1 MQICKTIANLSNIY
15 YFCYMI
21 KREISQKILELSRKF
36 PVVAVI
42 GPRQSGKTTLVKA
55 LFPEKTYTNLEE
67 PDTRLFAAQDARAF
81 LEQHPEGMII
91 DEAQRLPQLFSFIQ
105 STVDRNQKPG
115 QFILTGSQNFLLHQ
129 KISQTLAGRVGILN
143 LLPFS
148 LGELLAHFNKLEDF
162 ETYLFKGFYPPIYDR
177 EIPPTDWYASYVST
191 YVERDVRLLQNIRDL
206 EQFTFFLKLC
216 AGRIGQLLNYS
227 SLSNELGL
235 SVNTIKGWISVLKAS
250 FVIFTLKPFYRNFN
264 KRLVK
269 SGKLYFYDVGLA
281 SYLLGIRH
289 PSHISNHFLRGE
301 LFENM
306 MIAELLK
313 YNFNH
318 GHHLDFYFWRDRT
331 GHEIDL
337 IIDKHDQPLS
347 FEIKAAKT
355 ISRSFFKNLEYWQKL
370 SGASPDTSFLIYTGE
385 QEQRRS
391 IARVLPWQ
399 NLTTPQSF
407 FS

>member
-1 MQICKTIANLSNIY
+1 
-15 YFCYMI
+15 MI
-21 KREISQKILELSRKF
+21 KREISKKILELCQKF
-36 PVVAVI
+36 PVVAII
-42 GPRQSGKTTLVKA
+42 GPRQSGKTTLVQT
-55 LFPEKTYTNLEE
+55 LFPEKKYANLEE

-81 LEQHPEGMII
+81 LEQHPDGMII
-91 DEAQRLPQLFSFIQ
+91 DEAQRLPDLFSFIQ
-105 STVDRNQKPG
+105 SIVDRNRKPG

-129 KISQTLAGRVGILN
+129 KISQTLAGRVAIFN

-148 LGELLAHFNKLEDF
+148 LSELQAHFHRLENF
-162 ETYLFKGFYPPIYDR
+162 ETYLFQGFYPPIYDR
-177 EIPPTDWYASYVST
+177 NIPPTDWYASYVST
-191 YVERDVRLLQNIRDL
+191 YVERDVRLLQNIRNL
-206 EQFTFFLKLC
+206 EQFTLFLKLC

-235 SVNTIKGWISVLKAS
+235 SVNTIKGWISILKAS
-250 FVIFTLKPFYRNFN
+250 FIIFTLNPFYRNFN

-269 SGKLYFYDVGLA
+269 SGKLYFYDMGLA

-289 PSHISNHFLRGE
+289 PSQISNHFLRGE

-306 MIAELLK
+306 VIAELLK

-337 IIDKHDQPLS
+337 IIDRYDQPFAL
-347 FEIKAAKT
+347 EIKAGKT
-355 ISRSFFKNLEYWQKL
+355 ISRSFFKNLEFWQKL
-370 SGASPDTSFLIYTGE
+370 TDASSDSSFLIYAGE

-391 IARVLPWQ
+391 IARVIPWQ
-399 NLTTPQSF
+399 KLAAPQMF
-407 FS
+407 FQ